1 MGMFARDFE
10 ELEVYK
16 LSREI
21 AVDIYRL
28 TLKEKFKRDFDL
40 ISQIRRAGISVLSN
54 IAEGFDRG
62 SKKEFVLFLN
72 YARGS
77 NGEIRAQLEL
87 AKEMAYITVQEY
99 EYLNERLI
107 RNGKMISSLIRS
119 IKSKNVGS

>member
-1 MGMFARDFE
+1 MGMFVKDFE

-21 AVDIYRL
+21 VIDIYNL
-28 TLKEKFKRDFDL
+28 TLKDQFRRDFDL

-72 YARGS
+72 YAKGS
-77 NGEIRAQLEL
+77 NGELRAQLEIS
-87 AKEMAYITVQEY
+87 KEINYITPNEY
-99 EYLNERLI
+99 DYVKDKLI
-107 RNGKMISSLIRS
+107 RNAKMISCLIKA
-119 IKSKNVGS
+119 IKSKNTHL